1 MIKGITPEKLKIR
14 QNSICKSKVL
24 TMYIFEVLLMLTP
37 ELPSMLSSND
47 EGKLRLLKQ

>member
-1 MIKGITPEKLKIR
+1 MIKGITPEKLKNR

-37 ELPSMLSSND
+37 ELAKGQLISKAD
-47 EGKLRLLKQ
+47 